1 MPEVDSSLRFSPL
14 DLLKTPR
21 SVKIRTPLDRKRKER
36 NMNGESVNLVC
47 FHPSFLF
54 EVLMPQFPFIEL
66 EIEQEEREA
75 QEQAKKQ
82 KADMDR
88 LFGAQER
95 AFQVL

>member
-1 MPEVDSSLRFSPL
+1 
-14 DLLKTPR
+14 
-21 SVKIRTPLDRKRKER
+21 
-36 NMNGESVNLVC
+36 MNGESVNLVC
-47 FHPSFLF
+47 FHSLF
-54 EVLMPQFPFIEL
+54 FSKVLMPQFPSTEL
-66 EIEQEEREA
+66 EIEEEEREA

>member
-1 MPEVDSSLRFSPL
+1 
-14 DLLKTPR
+14 
-21 SVKIRTPLDRKRKER
+21 
-36 NMNGESVNLVC
+36 MNGESVNLVC
-47 FHPSFLF
+47 LYSSVFFK
-54 EVLMPQFPFIEL
+54 VLMPQFPSTEL
-66 EIEQEEREA
+66 EVEQEEREA